1 MNLSALRDAV
11 WAHLGTTS
19 SDRAFP
25 PAKLTRWLN
34 DVRNELILEL
44 PGGYRQTSATW
55 TPDGGTGRVYTLATQ
70 SAPVTALVR
79 VLTLRLVD
87 ADGSRLTE
95 VRFDQREEWVGLVY
109 AITGADESAVLHTS
123 SEVESGVSLYAEY
136 EAWPA
141 ELAADNDT
149 PSEIPARF
157 HDVLALMAA
166 ELAFSS
172 GGEGRFPERL
182 AAKLYDRRAQLW
194 AHAGRRSL
202 DVSRQ
207 RETSATL
214 S

>member
-1 MNLSALRDAV
+1 MNLAAIRDAV

-25 PAKLTRWLN
+25 AAKLNRWIN
-34 DVRNELILEL
+34 DARNELTPEL
-44 PGGYRQTSATW
+44 PGGYRQTTATW
-55 TPDGGTGRVYTLATQ
+55 TPDGGTGRVYTLTSQ
-70 SAPVTALVR
+70 STPATALVR

-87 ADGSRLTE
+87 AEGSRLTE
-95 VRFDQREEWVGLVY
+95 VRFDQREEWIGLVY
-109 AITGADESAVLHTS
+109 AITGADEAAVLHTS
-123 SEVESGVSLYAEY
+123 SEVESGVALYAEY
-136 EAWPA
+136 ETWPA
-141 ELAADNDT
+141 ELSADGDT
-149 PSEIPARF
+149 PSDIPARF

-182 AAKLYDRRAQLW
+182 ASKLLDRRAQLW

-214 S
+214 N